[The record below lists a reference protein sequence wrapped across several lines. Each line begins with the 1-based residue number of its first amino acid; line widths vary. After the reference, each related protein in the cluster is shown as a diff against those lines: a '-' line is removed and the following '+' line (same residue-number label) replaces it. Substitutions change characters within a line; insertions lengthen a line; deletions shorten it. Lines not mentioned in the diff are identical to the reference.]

1 MAAVP
6 GRFAVFLAA
15 LTLAAALACGEPA
28 LTTPA
33 APPLIAT
40 NVPDLTPP
48 FPPPSL
54 ATDAPPSTP
63 PSAAHPPSLP
73 PATPTANAGPRPRWV
88 GPTPTMP
95 SLSPAGPPP
104 AGYAELPNAAILARQ
119 NPAAAQAIQALP
131 WIADG
136 ITAAERETAA
146 ALVNLVI
153 VSEPLLRD
161 LLAKPWVNRVD
172 NFPELAA
179 ALTALQGIAARRE
192 PAAARRIAAMPFL
205 NTLEPADG
213 AALES
218 LAQLA
223 AADRETFAR
232 VIDHPA
238 LAGGIDDDAA
248 KVVSVLAGVQQTNPN
263 LLPRL
268 LNWEQ
273 VTIEERTIELS
284 GARPLTLAII
294 RLDPGAA
301 GHPGSMDL
309 LAAAVR
315 FIADYMGEP
324 LPVRYVALLFAEA
337 VPDYSAGANFGTHI
351 VVRPQYDSPAADY
364 PARSRGRAIAHEVA
378 HYYWAGNAPWL
389 DEGAA
394 EALAALFTV
403 SHGGGNPRPNHYP
416 CAEAAGIRDLA
427 AADYARGAAGGQ
439 CPYALGERLFLD
451 LRRALGADNFQRG
464 FRRLYRAR
472 AAGGGNATGITAV
485 RRAFA
490 GEDFVAGSAAQG
502 RAQQVIERWYGGAEL
517 SEGPLPDPTAAIAD
531 LPAINGRI
539 RRAYLSLTPG
549 GPPSHRFSA
558 AAAGDWAWL
567 NLEYS
572 YHFSGPPQELELTVV
587 EYFADGFP
595 YRQVRDAVTLPAPGG
610 GGWRRYSVGPGPGRQ
625 WASGRHW
632 VLVYHQGV
640 KVAAVEYEVT
650 RYPGRIRIQTWIDR
664 IDRIFVSD

>member
-1 MAAVP
+1 MAAAP
-6 GRFAVFLAA
+6 RRLAACLAA
-15 LTLAAALACGEPA
+15 LTLLTLAAGLACGEPA
-28 LTTPA
+28 MTPPA
-33 APPLIAT
+33 APPTMAPAAPGLPP
-40 NVPDLTPP
+40 PDPSLSPNLPPAADRLTPP
-48 FPPPSL
+48 AIANPHPNPP
-54 ATDAPPSTP
+54 
-63 PSAAHPPSLP
+63 P
-73 PATPTANAGPRPRWV
+73 PATAPANAGPRPRWV

-104 AGYAELPNAAILARQ
+104 AGYAELPNTVILAGQ
-119 NPAAAQAIQALP
+119 NPAAVQAIQALP
-131 WIADG
+131 WVADG
-136 ITAAERETAA
+136 IAAAERESAA
-146 ALVNLVI
+146 ALVNLAHA
-153 VSEPLLRD
+153 SEPLLRD
-161 LLAKPWVNRVD
+161 LLAKSWVNRVD

-179 ALTALQGIAARRE
+179 ALAALQGIAALRE
-192 PAAARRIAAMPFL
+192 PAAARRLAAMPFL
-205 NTLEPADG
+205 NSLEPADV

-223 AADRETFAR
+223 AAGRETFAR
-232 VIDHPA
+232 VIDHPS
-238 LAGGIDDDAA
+238 LVGGIGDDAA
-248 KVVSVLAGVQQTNPN
+248 SVVSVLAGVQRTNPN

-268 LNWEQ
+268 LNLEQ
-273 VTIEERTIELS
+273 VAVEERIIDLP
-284 GARPLTLAII
+284 GAGPLTLVII
-294 RLDPGAA
+294 RLGQ
-301 GHPGSMDL
+301 GSSGSMDL

-324 LPVRYVALLFAEA
+324 FPVRYVALLFADA

-351 VVRPQYDSPAADY
+351 AVRPQYDSPAADY
-364 PARSRGRAIAHEVA
+364 PARNSGRAIAHEVA
-378 HYYWAGNAPWL
+378 HYYWAGNTPWL

-394 EALAALFTV
+394 EVLAALFTA
-403 SHGGGNPRPNHYP
+403 SHWGGNPMPNHYP
-416 CAEAAGIRDLA
+416 CAEAAGIKDLA
-427 AADYARGAAGGQ
+427 AADYARGAAGEQ

-451 LRRALGADNFQRG
+451 LRRAVGAADFQRG

-472 AAGGGNATGITAV
+472 AAEGGGNATGIAAV

-490 GEDFVAGSAAQG
+490 GDGLAGGPAGQDL
-502 RAQQVIERWYGGAEL
+502 AQQIIERWYGGAEL
-517 SEGPLPDPTAAIAD
+517 SAWPLPDPTAAVAD
-531 LPAINGRI
+531 LPLINGRI
-539 RRAYLSLTPG
+539 RRVYLSLTPG

-572 YHFSGPPQELELTVV
+572 YHFSGPPQELNLEVV

-625 WASGRHW
+625 WAAGRHW

-650 RYPGRIRIQTWIDR
+650 R
-664 IDRIFVSD
+664 

>member
-6 GRFAVFLAA
+6 RRFAVCLAA
-15 LTLAAALACGEPA
+15 LTLLTLAAGLACGEPG
-28 LTTPA
+28 L
-33 APPLIAT
+33 PP
-40 NVPDLTPP
+40 
-48 FPPPSL
+48 
-54 ATDAPPSTP
+54 
-63 PSAAHPPSLP
+63 P
-73 PATPTANAGPRPRWV
+73 PATPIPLPDSVPTRPAAAPPPPAIVHPPPDTPTPSTAPAANAGPRPRWV
-88 GPTPTMP
+88 GPPPTMP
-95 SLSPAGPPP
+95 SPSPGPPP
-104 AGYAELPNAAILARQ
+104 AGYIELPNAAILAGQ

-131 WIADG
+131 WVADG
-136 ITAAERETAA
+136 MAADERAAAA
-146 ALVNLVI
+146 ALVNLAI

-161 LLAKPWVNRVD
+161 LLAKSWVNRVD

-179 ALTALQGIAARRE
+179 ALTALHQIAGMRE
-192 PAAARRIAAMPFL
+192 TAAARRLAAMPFL
-205 NTLEPADG
+205 NSLEPADG

-223 AADRETFAR
+223 AADRETFKQ
-232 VIDHPA
+232 VIDHPS
-238 LAGGIDDDAA
+238 LAGGIGDDAA
-248 KVVSVLAGVQQTNPN
+248 PVVSVLAGVQQTNPN
-263 LLPRL
+263 LLPQL
-268 LNWEQ
+268 LNLDQ
-273 VTIEERTIELS
+273 VAIEERTIELS
-284 GARPLTLAII
+284 GAGPLNLVII
-294 RLDPGAA
+294 RLEANAA
-301 GHPGSMDL
+301 GNPGSMDL

-324 LPVRYVALLFAEA
+324 FPVRYVALLFADA

-351 VVRPQYDSPAADY
+351 AVRPQYDTPAADY
-364 PARSRGRAIAHEVA
+364 PARNRGRAIAHEVA

-394 EALAALFTV
+394 EVLAALFTA
-403 SHGGGNPRPNHYP
+403 SHGGGNPMPNHYP
-416 CAEAAGIRDLA
+416 CAGVSGIKDLA
-427 AADYARGAAGGQ
+427 AADYARGAAGEQ

-451 LRRALGADNFQRG
+451 LRRALGAADFQRG
-464 FRRLYRAR
+464 FRRLYRGL
-472 AAGGGNATGITAV
+472 AAGGGNATGIAAV

-490 GEDFVAGSAAQG
+490 GENFAAGPAAQDLA
-502 RAQQVIERWYGGAEL
+502 RRIINRWYGGAEL
-517 SEGPLPDPTAAIAD
+517 SEGPLPDPTAAVAD
-531 LPAINGRI
+531 LPLINGRI

-572 YHFSGPPQELELTVV
+572 YHFSGPPQELALEVV

-595 YRQVRDAVTLPAPGG
+595 YRQVRDVVTLPTPGG

-625 WASGRHW
+625 WAAGRHW

-650 RYPGRIRIQTWIDR
+650 R
-664 IDRIFVSD
+664 

>member
-6 GRFAVFLAA
+6 RRFAVFLAA
-15 LTLAAALACGEPA
+15 LTLAAGLACGEPA
-28 LTTPA
+28 LQPA
-33 APPLIAT
+33 APAT
-40 NVPDLTPP
+40 MAPAGPGLTPP
-48 FPPPSL
+48 APSL
-54 ATDAPPSTP
+54 APN
-63 PSAAHPPSLP
+63 LP
-73 PATPTANAGPRPRWV
+73 PATDRLTPPAMANPHPDTAPPLPPATAPANAGPRPRWV
-88 GPTPTMP
+88 GPDPTMP
-95 SLSPAGPPP
+95 SPSPETPP
-104 AGYAELPNAAILARQ
+104 AGYTELPNAAALGRQ
-119 NPAAAQAIQALP
+119 NPAAAQAIQTLP
-131 WIADG
+131 WVADG
-136 ITAAERETAA
+136 IAAAERETAA
-146 ALVNLVI
+146 ALVNLAI

-161 LLAKPWVNRVD
+161 LLGKTWIHKVE

-179 ALTALQGIAARRE
+179 ALTALQGIALME
-192 PAAARRIAAMPFL
+192 SAATRRIAAMPFL
-205 NTLEPADG
+205 NTLEPADA

-223 AADRETFAR
+223 AADRETFKQ

-248 KVVSVLAGVQQTNPN
+248 PMVSVLAGVYRTNPN

-268 LNWEQ
+268 LNLEQ
-273 VTIEERTIELS
+273 VAVEERIIDQP
-284 GARPLTLAII
+284 GAGSLTLVII
-294 RLDPGAA
+294 RLEPGAA
-301 GHPGSMDL
+301 GNSGSMDL
-309 LAAAVR
+309 LAAAAR

-324 LPVRYVALLFAEA
+324 FPVRYVALLFAEA

-351 VVRPQYDSPAADY
+351 AVRPQYDSPAVDY
-364 PARSRGRAIAHEVA
+364 PARNRGRAIAHEVA
-378 HYYWAGNAPWL
+378 HYYWADNAPWL

-394 EALAALFTV
+394 EVLAALFAA

-416 CAEAAGIRDLA
+416 CAGVSGIRDLA
-427 AADYARGAAGGQ
+427 AADYARGAAGEQ

-451 LRRALGADNFQRG
+451 LRRALGAADFQRG

-472 AAGGGNATGITAV
+472 AADGGNATGIAAV

-490 GEDFVAGSAAQG
+490 GDGLDAGPAAQD
-502 RAQQVIERWYGGAEL
+502 RARQVIERWYGGAEL
-517 SEGPLPDPTAAIAD
+517 SAWPLLDPTAAVAD
-531 LPAINGRI
+531 LPLINGRI

-558 AAAGDWAWL
+558 SAAGDWAWL

-572 YHFSGPPQELELTVV
+572 YHFSGPPQDLEFTVV

-595 YRQVRDAVTLPAPGG
+595 YRQVRDAVTLTAPGG

-625 WASGRHW
+625 WAAGRHW
-632 VLVYHQGV
+632 VVVYHQGV

-650 RYPGRIRIQTWIDR
+650 E
-664 IDRIFVSD
+664 

>member
-15 LTLAAALACGEPA
+15 LTLLTLAAGLACGES
-28 LTTPA
+28 
-33 APPLIAT
+33 
-40 NVPDLTPP
+40 D
-48 FPPPSL
+48 
-54 ATDAPPSTP
+54 
-63 PSAAHPPSLP
+63 LP
-73 PATPTANAGPRPRWV
+73 PATPMAPAGPGLTLPDPSLSPNLPPAADRLTPPAMANPHPAPPLPLSATPAANAGPRPRWV
-88 GPTPTMP
+88 GPPPTMP
-95 SLSPAGPPP
+95 SPSPGPPP
-104 AGYAELPNAAILARQ
+104 AGYIELPNAAALTRQ
-119 NPAAAQAIQALP
+119 NPAAAQAIQVLP

-136 ITAAERETAA
+136 IAATERAA
-146 ALVNLVI
+146 AAVLVNLAI

-161 LLAKPWVNRVD
+161 LLAKSWVNRVA

-179 ALTALQGIAARRE
+179 ALTALHQIAALDE

-205 NTLEPADG
+205 NTLEPADV

-232 VIDHPA
+232 VIDHPS
-238 LAGGIDDDAA
+238 LADGIDDDAA
-248 KVVSVLAGVQQTNPN
+248 PVVSVLSGVQRTNPA

-268 LNWEQ
+268 LNLEQ
-273 VTIEERTIELS
+273 VAIEERVIDRPGS
-284 GARPLTLAII
+284 GPLTLVII
-294 RLDPGAA
+294 RLETGAA
-301 GHPGSMDL
+301 GNPDSMDL

-324 LPVRYVALLFAEA
+324 FPVRYVALLFAEA
-337 VPDYSAGANFGTHI
+337 VPSHSAGANFGTHI
-351 VVRPQYDSPAADY
+351 AVRPQYDSPAADY
-364 PARSRGRAIAHEVA
+364 PARNRGRAIAHEVA

-394 EALAALFTV
+394 EALAALFTAA
-403 SHGGGNPRPNHYP
+403 HWGGNPIPNHYP
-416 CAEAAGIRDLA
+416 CAGVSGIRDLA

-451 LRRALGADNFQRG
+451 LRRALGADNFRRG
-464 FRRLYRAR
+464 FRRLYREL
-472 AAGGGNATGITAV
+472 AAEGGGNATGIAVV

-490 GEDFVAGSAAQG
+490 GDGLDAGPAAQD
-502 RAQQVIERWYGGAEL
+502 RARQIIERWYGGAEL
-517 SEGPLPDPTAAIAD
+517 SAWPLPDPTAAVAD

-572 YHFSGPPQELELTVV
+572 YHFSGPPQELNLEVV

-595 YRQVRDAVTLPAPGG
+595 YRQVRDVVTLPAPGG

-625 WASGRHW
+625 WATGRHG

-650 RYPGRIRIQTWIDR
+650 R
-664 IDRIFVSD
+664 

>member
-6 GRFAVFLAA
+6 GWFATCLAA
-15 LTLAAALACGEPA
+15 LTLAAVLACGEPD
-28 LTTPA
+28 LPPA
-33 APPLIAT
+33 APPTLA
-40 NVPDLTPP
+40 PAGPGLTPP
-48 FPPPSL
+48 APSL
-54 ATDAPPSTP
+54 SPN
-63 PSAAHPPSLP
+63 LP
-73 PATPTANAGPRPRWV
+73 PATDRLTPPAMANPHPNSPPLPPATTPANTGPRPRWV
-88 GPTPTMP
+88 GSTPTTPP
-95 SLSPAGPPP
+95 SLSPLPPP
-104 AGYAELPNAAILARQ
+104 AGYTELPNAAALARQ
-119 NPAAAQAIQALP
+119 NLAAAQAIQALP
-131 WIADG
+131 WVMDG
-136 ITAAERETAA
+136 ITAEERAAAA
-146 ALVNLVI
+146 ALVNLAI

-161 LLAKPWVNRVD
+161 LLVKAWVNRVE

-179 ALTALQGIAARRE
+179 ALTALQGMALRE

-205 NTLEPADG
+205 NSLEPADV

-232 VIDHPA
+232 VIDHHA

-248 KVVSVLAGVQQTNPN
+248 KVVSVLAGVQQTNPA

-268 LNWEQ
+268 LNLEQ
-273 VTIEERTIELS
+273 VAVEESSIDQP
-284 GARPLTLAII
+284 GAGPLTLVII
-294 RLDPGAA
+294 RLGPGAA
-301 GHPGSMDL
+301 GNPGSMDL

-324 LPVRYVALLFAEA
+324 FPRRYVALLFAEA

-351 VVRPQYDSPAADY
+351 AVRPQYDAPAADY

-378 HYYWAGNAPWL
+378 HYYWADNAPWL

-394 EALAALFTV
+394 EGLAALFAA
-403 SHGGGNPRPNHYP
+403 SQWGGNPMPNQYP

-451 LRRALGADNFQRG
+451 LRRALGAADFQRG
-464 FRRLYRAR
+464 FRRLYQEL
-472 AAGGGNATGITAV
+472 AAGGGNATGIAAV

-490 GEDFVAGSAAQG
+490 GDGLDAGPAAQDLA
-502 RAQQVIERWYGGAEL
+502 RQIINRWYGGAEL
-517 SEGPLPDPTAAIAD
+517 SDGPLPDPTAAVTD
-531 LPAINGRI
+531 LPLINGRI

-558 AAAGDWAWL
+558 SAAGDWAWL

-572 YHFSGPPQELELTVV
+572 YHISGSPQELELEVV

-595 YRQVRDAVTLPAPGG
+595 YRQVRDSVTLPAPGG
-610 GGWRRYSVGPGPGRQ
+610 GGWRRYSVGPGPGRP
-625 WASGRHW
+625 WAAGRHW

-650 RYPGRIRIQTWIDR
+650 R
-664 IDRIFVSD
+664 

>member
-1 MAAVP
+1 MAAAP
-6 GRFAVFLAA
+6 RRFAVFLALLA
-15 LTLAAALACGEPA
+15 LAAALACGEPDLMTPA
-28 LTTPA
+28 APAAMAPVGPGLTPPAPSLAPNLPPAADRLTPPAMANPHPDTTPPPAATTPA
-33 APPLIAT
+33 ANT
-40 NVPDLTPP
+40 
-48 FPPPSL
+48 
-54 ATDAPPSTP
+54 
-63 PSAAHPPSLP
+63 
-73 PATPTANAGPRPRWV
+73 GPRPRWV
-88 GPTPTMP
+88 GPDPTMP
-95 SLSPAGPPP
+95 SPSPAGPPP
-104 AGYAELPNAAILARQ
+104 AGYTELPNAAILTRQ

-131 WIADG
+131 WVADG
-136 ITAAERETAA
+136 IAAAERESAA
-146 ALVNLVI
+146 ALVNLAI

-161 LLAKPWVNRVD
+161 LLAKTWVNRVT

-179 ALTALQGIAARRE
+179 ALTALQGMAALRE
-192 PAAARRIAAMPFL
+192 TAAARRLAAMPFL
-205 NTLEPADG
+205 NTLEPADV

-223 AADRETFAR
+223 ATDRETFEQ
-232 VIDHPA
+232 VINHPS

-268 LNWEQ
+268 LNLEQ
-273 VTIEERTIELS
+273 VAVEERTIDLP
-284 GARPLTLAII
+284 GAGPLTLVII
-294 RLDPGAA
+294 RLGPDAA
-301 GHPGSMDL
+301 GNSGSMDL
-309 LAAAVR
+309 LAAAIR
-315 FIADYMGEP
+315 FVSDYMGEP
-324 LPVRYVALLFAEA
+324 FPGRYVALLFADA

-351 VVRPQYDSPAADY
+351 AVRPQYDTPAADY
-364 PARSRGRAIAHEVA
+364 PARNSGRAIAHEVA

-394 EALAALFTV
+394 EVLAALFTA
-403 SHGGGNPRPNHYP
+403 SHGGGNPMPNHYP
-416 CAEAAGIRDLA
+416 CAEAAGIKDLA

-451 LRRALGADNFQRG
+451 LRRALGAADFQSG

-472 AAGGGNATGITAV
+472 AAEGGDTGMAAV

-490 GEDFVAGSAAQG
+490 GDGLAGGPAAQDLA
-502 RAQQVIERWYGGAEL
+502 RQVIERWHNGAEV
-517 SEGPLPDPTAAIAD
+517 SEGLLLDPTAAVAD

-572 YHFSGPPQELELTVV
+572 YHFSGPPQELNLEVV
-587 EYFADGFP
+587 EYFADGFA
-595 YRQVRDAVTLPAPGG
+595 YRQVRDAVTLTAPGG

-625 WASGRHW
+625 WAAGRHW

-650 RYPGRIRIQTWIDR
+650 E
-664 IDRIFVSD
+664 